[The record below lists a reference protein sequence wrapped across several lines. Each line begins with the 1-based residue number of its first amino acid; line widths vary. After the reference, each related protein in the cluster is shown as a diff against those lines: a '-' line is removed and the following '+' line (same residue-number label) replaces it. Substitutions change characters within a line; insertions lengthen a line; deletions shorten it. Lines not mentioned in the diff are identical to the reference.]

1 MEQKLLQDLQA
12 ELIAKEKEYDE
23 LQKCFCECS
32 KKISLLKREI
42 DFVRKIKD
50 EKIWRTLINLSVK
63 AKKDNEYI
71 RIDSMNETYFIARMS
86 KCEVKNGHIVIEYT
100 SIISIYHP
108 NGSKAEISCEKD
120 GRLVVKEENSKVHS
134 NIWSVKSIRN
144 LIYTIVGNYLH

>member
-1 MEQKLLQDLQA
+1 MEQKLQDLQA

-32 KKISLLKREI
+32 KKISLIKREI
-42 DFVRKIKD
+42 DFARKIKD
-50 EKIWRTLINLSVK
+50 EKIWRTLINLSTK

-71 RIDSMNETYFIARMS
+71 RIDSMNEIYFVAGMS
-86 KCEVKNGHIVIEYT
+86 KCDVGNGHIVIEYT

-108 NGSKAEISCEKD
+108 NEGNARISCEKD
-120 GRLVVKEENSKVHS
+120 GRLVVEEENSKVYS
-134 NIWSVKSIRN
+134 NTWSVKSVRN